1 MRAWKNSWNI
11 VQLEERQTDLLKL
24 ENNDNNT
31 LWDFLTEKFRSD
43 NELFKLSL
51 MINEQEVRNCFP
63 KKLFS

>member
-31 LWDFLTEKFRSD
+31 LWDFLIEMFRSD

>member
-31 LWDFLTEKFRSD
+31 LWDFLTEMFRSD